1 MTRRAAMWPSALTT
15 DKNFVK
21 LGPLEQL
28 LFMKQLWLSP
38 HLDSAGFHP
47 LQISKWARGFTPQAT
62 EAEIRQVVGNLE
74 HQKWIA
80 VDYDTEEVFV
90 IPFIRL
96 DAARQP
102 QIYVAACRAIQAAQS
117 SGLRGRAWEEILIVH
132 PPKVKHDSTKFPD
145 PGSRLDVMQQA
156 AYEELRDFMDSG
168 GWCVS

>member
-1 MTRRAAMWPSALTT
+1 MWPATLSI
-15 DKNFVK
+15 DKDFVK

-80 VDYDTEEVFV
+80 VDYGTEEVFV
-90 IPFIRL
+90 VPFIRL
-96 DAARQP
+96 DAVNKP
-102 QIYVAACRAIQAAQS
+102 YIYVAACRAIQAAQS

-132 PPKVKHDSTKFPD
+132 PPKVKHDKTKFPD
-145 PGSRLDVMQQA
+145 PSDRLELIQQT
-156 AYEELRDFMDSG
+156 AYEELREFMESG
-168 GWCVS
+168 EWPGS